1 MKTILI
7 AALVVAANTAAAED
21 WTGAHA
27 GLRLDY
33 TDIEVEPY
41 GGDGAS
47 NAGDG
52 AFFGVVGGYR
62 YDLGAYVIGG
72 TLSYVQG
79 DVAVPSLGDA
89 MTPADPKVDAIL
101 RAGIEVGYD
110 AEPYLLYATVGSARI
125 DATSIFG
132 DSMDE
137 TGAFFGVG
145 ADYLMSDKVILG
157 AELIRTNVDD
167 FAGADYSATTL
178 AVLARYS
185 F

>member
-1 MKTILI
+1 MKTIWI
-7 AALVVAANTAAAED
+7 AALAVVANTAAAED
-21 WTGAHA
+21 WTGGHA

-33 TDIEVEPY
+33 ADIEIEPT

-52 AFFGVVGGYR
+52 ALLGVVGGYR

-89 MTPADPKVDAIL
+89 MTPADPTVDAIL

-110 AEPYLLYATVGSARI
+110 AGPYLLYGTLGSARL

-132 DSMDE
+132 DSADE
-137 TGAFFGVG
+137 TGTFFGVG

-157 AELIRTNVDD
+157 AELIRTDVDD
-167 FAGADYSATTL
+167 FAGADFSVTNL
-178 AVLARYS
+178 AVSARYR